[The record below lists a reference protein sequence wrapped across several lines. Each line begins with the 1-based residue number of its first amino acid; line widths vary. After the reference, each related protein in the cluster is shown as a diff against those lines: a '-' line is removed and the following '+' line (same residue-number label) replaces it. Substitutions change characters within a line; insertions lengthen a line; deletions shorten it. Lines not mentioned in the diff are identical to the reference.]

1 MMQLGAPGKALIQSF
16 EQCRL
21 KSYQDQRG
29 IWTIGWG
36 HVSPAIGPQSVCT
49 QADADSW
56 FLADVAGACRA
67 VNSTVDVAL
76 TQNQFDA
83 LVSFTFNVGAGN
95 EAHSTLVRILNGGD
109 TAGAA
114 DQFLVWNKTNGQENA
129 GLTRRRVAER
139 ALFLGLSS

>member
-1 MMQLGAPGKALIQSF
+1 MMQLGAAGKALIQSF

-21 KSYQDQRG
+21 KSYQDGGG
-29 IWTIGWG
+29 IWTLGWG
-36 HVSPAIGPQSVCT
+36 HTGPAVGPESVCT

-67 VNSTVDVAL
+67 VNSTVDVAM
-76 TQNQFDA
+76 TQGQFDA

-95 EAHSTLVRILNGGD
+95 EAHSTLIRVLNGGD

-114 DQFLVWNKTNGQENA
+114 DQFLVWNKVNGQVSD
-129 GLTRRRVAER
+129 GLSRRRAAER